1 MKKQKTS
8 LLISLIPYILIAL
21 VLIVGALWIIDKPTP
36 SAEENTRALVGGP
49 FSLVDHQGRT
59 VTDQD
64 FKGQNM
70 LIYFGYTFCPDVCP
84 TELQVMTEA
93 MALLKNTSV
102 TPIFITV
109 DPERDTTEV
118 LAQYVPLFH
127 PDLIGLG
134 GTVEQ
139 VVAVKKAYRVWA
151 EKVQEPGSSDYLVD
165 HTSIIYLMDRD
176 GRYLGHFSY
185 GTKPEDMARRI
196 EALIE

>member
-1 MKKQKTS
+1 MKKQKIS
-8 LLISLIPYILIAL
+8 LLPTLIPYVLVAVVLIAA
-21 VLIVGALWIIDKPTP
+21 VLWITEKPTP

-49 FSLVDHQGRT
+49 FSLVDHQGRA
-59 VTDQD
+59 VTEQD

-93 MALLKNTSV
+93 RALLKDAKV

-109 DPERDTTEV
+109 DPERDTTDI

-139 VVAVKKAYRVWA
+139 VAAVKKAYRVWS
-151 EKVQEPGSSDYLVD
+151 EKIEEPDSTDYLVD
-165 HTSIIYLMDRD
+165 HTSITYLMDGE

-185 GTKPEDMARRI
+185 GTKPEDMARKI
-196 EALIE
+196 ELLLQ